1 MKLEINPKYNMLASF
16 VRTIPEQFDDLGLV
30 IYEGRNILRKC
41 VVGDLHLVIKS
52 FAPPHIVNRFV
63 YGNLRRSKAFRSFH
77 YALLLGEKGDRKS
90 VV

>member
-1 MKLEINPKYNMLASF
+1 MMKLEINPKYNMLASF

-52 FAPPHIVNRFV
+52 FAPPHPISGINQNSLKLRVN
-63 YGNLRRSKAFRSFH
+63 
-77 YALLLGEKGDRKS
+77 
-90 VV
+90 